1 MRRLFVVLGLAL
13 AALAVASSAALASGV
28 QNINPYHCPSG
39 VGVGFGSPWVVSA
52 AESGGDPVQMTFGWG
67 ALQTNQL
74 DKFIS
79 VEFGSLSLTD
89 PHGNVVF
96 QDSWGYDMTGWGA
109 YTATQLTANGTT
121 FKPGYGTQRHEQ
133 FGVLSNPTPG
143 TDAVYNLTMDWELS
157 KGVNDGFG
165 AYSPGPVVQVTNC
178 PIIVRNYNS
187 GP

>member
-1 MRRLFVVLGLAL
+1 MRRYFLVLVLALGVLG
-13 AALAVASSAALASGV
+13 AAAGSAGASGV
-28 QNINPYHCPSG
+28 QNINPYHCPTGIG
-39 VGVGFGSPWVVSA
+39 VGSGSPWIVSA

-79 VEFGSLSLTD
+79 AEYGSLSLTD
-89 PHGNVVF
+89 PNGNVVF
-96 QDSWGYDMTGWGA
+96 QDSWGNDMTGWGA

-133 FGVLSNPTPG
+133 FGALSNPNPG
-143 TDAVYNLTMDWELS
+143 TDAVYTLTMDWELG

-165 AYSPGPVVQVTNC
+165 AYSPGPIVKVTNC
-178 PIIVRNYNS
+178 PIIVHNYN
-187 GP
+187 P